1 MIAARKIVFRQV
13 LRAAQAVRAEKKERR
28 MKRLVTCM
36 AMMGVV
42 ALSAETLTWTG
53 AESSVWDLTAV
64 NWTNESGVATAWVNG
79 NDALFPT
86 EATSPVRVA
95 GDVELRNLTL
105 ALRNTIFDWRDD
117 GGSLTF
123 VSNDANPTNYITL
136 YNESQ
141 HNQLSVRVNSAGP
154 LVKQGNSV
162 LALNNSNNNLAGGL
176 FQQSAQLRFS
186 SSGAVGPGVVAM
198 LGNST
203 AFCEYYPVAPDAKF
217 LQGGS
222 VDNLL
227 GSTGPLLTIKS
238 VGATA
243 ENASRVF
250 HIGRRSGEC
259 KIALALT
266 RPDSEGIGQYV
277 LHGSGSNFSFDGG
290 VVKAASVARDVFF
303 GVAND
308 ASPAAHVTPN
318 GVTFDTACVN
328 TELGLTLTF
337 DKAPAATNVLETV
350 LPTNWSFESDLG
362 MPGWSRNQGQN
373 TGEYSQAQ
381 PNNSAFMKVNE
392 ILQPDYFTT
401 NGTKFAV
408 VRRGHTISQNVT
420 LPTAGL
426 WRVVYERGCRPDE
439 QYHSELFEVT
449 VSLGGQSSISPAQS
463 TLYRFRREETAL
475 FALDAGP
482 ATLSFAVSEDSNA
495 NRAVFL
501 DEIRL
506 ERCEVV
512 PVPVGPFV
520 KTGSGT
526 LGVTNLVTDGLVVV
540 SNGTLAVKES
550 ALDGTSVN
558 VAGGTLALYAT
569 KLTNATV
576 NVAAGGTLSLRDGDG
591 RNLVVNSSFEEN
603 SISGISYQPYGR
615 NTGPRGWTFDFD
627 NNSDWPGIQLNGS
640 DMSGKN
646 GGALTSYGL
655 ATAYLRRTAR
665 LSQTVTATVDGTY
678 EVSFI
683 HGCRFGYGSYT
694 IPLTFLIDGVA
705 VASNGTRT
713 VNYDFER
720 VTMRVNLTAGDHTLT
735 FSTGDT
741 SIQYSALFIDDV
753 RLTSLDGANELEG
766 NALAFASGATLDLQN
781 AEPIYLA
788 GGVTVDGHEVKGSA
802 SALRRAGL
810 IVTGTG
816 EIQIGPPQGTMILFK

>member
-86 EATSPVRVA
+86 EATSPVRVT

-105 ALRNTIFDWRDD
+105 AMRNTIFDWQDG

-123 VSNDANPTNYITL
+123 VSDAANPTNYITL
-136 YNESQ
+136 YNESK

-162 LALNNSNNNLAGGL
+162 LALNNASNNLAGGL
-176 FQQSAQLRFS
+176 YQKSAQLRFS
-186 SSGAVGPGVVAM
+186 SSGAVGPGVVAL

-203 AFCEYYPVAPDAKF
+203 AFCESYPVAPDAKF
-217 LQGGS
+217 VQSGH
-222 VDNLL
+222 DDCLL

-238 VGATA
+238 VGATE
-243 ENASRVF
+243 ENASHVF
-250 HIGRRSGEC
+250 HIGRRSNAC
-259 KIALALT
+259 AIRLALAS
-266 RPDSEGIGQYV
+266 PDSEGIGQYV
-277 LHGSGSNFSFDGG
+277 LHGSGSTFSFDGG
-290 VVKAASVARDVFF
+290 VVKAASLARDVFF
-303 GVAND
+303 GVADN

-328 TELGLTLTF
+328 TEMGLALTF

-350 LPTNWSFESDLG
+350 RPTNWSFESDTG
-362 MPGWSRNQGQN
+362 MSGWSRNQGQN
-373 TGEYSQAQ
+373 TGEYSQAH
-381 PNNSAFMKVNE
+381 PNDSAFMQVNNV
-392 ILQPDYFTT
+392 LQPDYFTT

-420 LPTAGL
+420 LPSAGL
-426 WRVVYERGCRPDE
+426 WRVVYERGCRPDVN
-439 QYHSELFEVT
+439 YHSESFVVT
-449 VSLGGQSSISPAQS
+449 VSLGGQSSLSPAQS
-463 TLYRFRREETAL
+463 TVYPFRREETAL
-475 FALDAGP
+475 FELDAGT

-501 DEIRL
+501 DAVRL

-526 LGVTNLVTDGLVVV
+526 LGVTNLVTDSLVVV

-576 NVAAGGTLSLRDGDG
+576 NVAAGGTLSLRVGDG
-591 RNLVVNSSFEEN
+591 RNLVVNGSFEEN
-603 SISGISYQPYGR
+603 SINGISYQAYGK
-615 NTGPRGWTFDFD
+615 NPGPRGWTFDYD
-627 NNSDWPGIQLNGS
+627 NNSDLPGIQLNGS
-640 DMSGKN
+640 AMSKS
-646 GGALTSYGL
+646 GALTSYGL
-655 ATAYLRRTAR
+655 ATAYLRKTAR
-665 LSQTVTATVDGTY
+665 MSQTVTVPVDGTY

-694 IPLTFLIDGVA
+694 MPLTFLIDGVA

-781 AEPIYLA
+781 AEPICLA